1 METPALRLLMA
12 AYFHLD
18 WYDEHQDEWA
28 NLNDFLTSESLAAQ
42 LPADIDRVL
51 NSFASDDE
59 VHRYLDSLGSC
70 YIAEAERGGYRAW
83 LQEIA
88 RRARAHSQSE

>member
-28 NLNDFLTSESLAAQ
+28 NLNDFLTGESLAAQ
-42 LPADIDRVL
+42 LPTDIDNVL
-51 NSFASDDE
+51 IAFESDDE
-59 VHRYLDSLGSC
+59 VHRFLDSLGSC
-70 YIAEAERGGYRAW
+70 YVAEQGEYRAW
-83 LQEIA
+83 LQEVA
-88 RRARAHSQSE
+88 RRARAHLEGQ